1 MVAAIV
7 LAAGQGSR
15 FRAEAGADQDKLLAD
30 CVGRDGVMRPVI
42 EQVLVNLPDRLVARW
57 LVTTPDRT
65 EIIRLA
71 QAYGCQVLL
80 LQSAGMGESI
90 AAAVAASA
98 SADGWLVVLGDMP
111 FIQSSSIER
120 VIDVL
125 EEDGISV
132 PVHVGDYGHPVAFGR
147 AFGPDLMALTGDR
160 GGKPLFARARVREV
174 QVEDAGVLW
183 DVDLPKRLS
192 FNPD

>member
-1 MVAAIV
+1 MVTAIV

-65 EIIRLA
+65 EVIRLA
-71 QAYGCQVLL
+71 EAYGCQVLL

-90 AAAVAASA
+90 AAAVAASV

-132 PVHVGDYGHPVAFGR
+132 PVQAGDYGHPVAFGR

-183 DVDLPKRLS
+183 DVDLPKRLI